1 EPNQLINITEENL
14 HCHHLL
20 FNQDVT
26 TATYDPQKDC
36 FSTKTTQLSF
46 RRAKLNGIIVVQKT
60 VLSNYCIWLGK
71 VILPKYVLKRED
83 ADLLV
88 VPNNV
93 TVFGK
98 VELVDKEHVLT
109 ADGFRIETNEAVEMY
124 HWLRVL
130 QERPKTTL
138 AKGDKNMFCTLSSL
152 PSPTRL
158 LKDNFLGSPIRGSQN
173 TGYLWSPDHSF
184 ATSTPIR
191 AVQESQAASPLR
203 QRSIKL
209 IPVQEDDD
217 DDEFD
222 DFGSIDLIALEN
234 NALMMASNN
243 KRKFDFAN
251 MD

>member
-1 EPNQLINITEENL
+1 M
-14 HCHHLL
+14 
-20 FNQDVT
+20 
-26 TATYDPQKDC
+26 
-36 FSTKTTQLSF
+36 
-46 RRAKLNGIIVVQKT
+46 VV
-60 VLSNYCIWLGK
+60 S
-71 VILPKYVLKRED
+71 
-83 ADLLV
+83 
-88 VPNNV
+88 NNV

-98 VELVDKEHVLT
+98 VDLVNDEHVIIC
-109 ADGFRIETNEAVEMY
+109 DGLRMETNEAIEIY

-130 QERPKTTL
+130 QERPKKTL
-138 AKGDKNMFCTLSSL
+138 AEQDKNMFCTLSSL

-203 QRSIKL
+203 QRPLKL
-209 IPVQEDDD
+209 VPVQEDE

-234 NALMMASNN
+234 NALMMASTN

>member
-1 EPNQLINITEENL
+1 M
-14 HCHHLL
+14 
-20 FNQDVT
+20 
-26 TATYDPQKDC
+26 
-36 FSTKTTQLSF
+36 
-46 RRAKLNGIIVVQKT
+46 
-60 VLSNYCIWLGK
+60 
-71 VILPKYVLKRED
+71 D

-98 VELVDKEHVLT
+98 VDFLNNEHVIT
-109 ADGFRIETNEAVEMY
+109 CSGFRIEDNEAVEIY

-130 QERPKTTL
+130 QERPKTKIT
-138 AKGDKNMFCTLSSL
+138 KQDKNMFYSLSSL

-158 LKDNFLGSPIRGSQN
+158 LNDNFLGSPIRDSQN
-173 TGYLWSPDHSF
+173 AGYLWSPDHSF

-191 AVQESQAASPLR
+191 AVQESQVSSPLR
-203 QRSIKL
+203 QRSQKL
-209 IPVQEDDD
+209 IPVEVNDDDD

-234 NALMMASNN
+234 NALLMNTN
-243 KRKFDFAN
+243 TCKRKFDLAN